1 MCMNCGCMRP
11 EDIHGNPENITL
23 ETIRKAAKAGK
34 AKTIKEVMATM
45 IETYNKKVKGTPADT
60 KAV

>member
-1 MCMNCGCMRP
+1 MRP
-11 EDIHGNPENITL
+11 EDTMGNPDNITL
-23 ETIRKAAKAGK
+23 ETMRKAAKTGG

-45 IETYNKKVKGTPADT
+45 IETYNKKVKGTPSDT